1 MTDGRDDETTAL
13 AVPRPAPADRGPA
26 PADGSPAPAD
36 GRPAVMLLGS
46 GDISRELAIALGRLG
61 ARVIAVDAHPQ
72 APAHAVA
79 DQALVLPS
87 TDAGELSAAIHR
99 LRPDVVVSTTD
110 AVAVPALEALDGT
123 GAEPVPSA
131 RAVRLAADREGLRR
145 LAADEL
151 GLPTAPFWF
160 AGSLGELEAVG
171 AHAGYPLLVKPVV
184 GAVGPRQSVVAGRED
199 IAAAWHRAVDGQP
212 GARVLAETVV
222 EVQFHVTLLAVRSE
236 GAAGPAIEFCSPIGH
251 RGAGGRVLES
261 WQPQKMSPAAMDAAK
276 SIAARIVKALGG
288 RGVFGVELMVNDDEV
303 YFADVTAHPGDSA
316 WVTVRSQRLSAFELQ
331 ARTILG
337 LPVDTMMVS
346 PAAARVVDSA
356 DPGDRAALS
365 GALGVPESDLRVCG
379 GGFRA
384 LATAPAVSRA
394 AEPRRR
400 RRDGLDTI
408 AGQGGR
414 QCVPR
419 RGDTNMSTER
429 AHSYAGDV
437 SPLEA
442 WKLLSDNPN
451 AVLVDVRTDAEW
463 RFVGVPDL
471 SSLGREVVFLEWNT
485 SDGRHNPDFADQL
498 RRQIEPAPAG
508 QERPVLFLCRSGNRS
523 IGAAEVATQLGI
535 TPAYNVLDGFE
546 GHLDA
551 NGHRGET
558 GWRAIGL
565 PWKQG

>member
-1 MTDGRDDETTAL
+1 M
-13 AVPRPAPADRGPA
+13 PRPAPAEG
-26 PADGSPAPAD
+26 GPAPAD

-79 DQALVLPS
+79 DQALVLPL

-110 AVAVPALEALDGT
+110 AVAVPALEALDGA

-261 WQPQKMSPAAMDAAK
+261 WQPQKMSRAAMDAAK
-276 SIAARIVKALGG
+276 SIGARIVKALGG
-288 RGVFGVELMVNDDEV
+288 RGVFGVGLMVNGDEV

-356 DPGDRAALS
+356 GPGDRAALS

-384 LATAPAVSRA
+384 LATAPEVA
-394 AEPRRR
+394 AAR
-400 RRDGLDTI
+400 
-408 AGQGGR
+408 
-414 QCVPR
+414 
-419 RGDTNMSTER
+419 ER
-429 AHSYAGDV
+429 A
-437 SPLEA
+437 
-442 WKLLSDNPN
+442 
-451 AVLVDVRTDAEW
+451 
-463 RFVGVPDL
+463 
-471 SSLGREVVFLEWNT
+471 GRV
-485 SDGRHNPDFADQL
+485 
-498 RRQIEPAPAG
+498 
-508 QERPVLFLCRSGNRS
+508 
-523 IGAAEVATQLGI
+523 
-535 TPAYNVLDGFE
+535 
-546 GHLDA
+546 
-551 NGHRGET
+551 
-558 GWRAIGL
+558 
-565 PWKQG
+565 